1 MKFRIKDKRFCDYLD
16 YFQIGKT
23 LTPGK
28 TLTTE
33 NNGITYEVKF
43 ERMTPLKYIRSCAEM
58 MGISIERLISSR
70 NDDSLKKLPIIP
82 KEYLPKYRVLKT
94 VEPSKNELEENN
106 RARSAK
112 LRIIDQDNYGIIY
125 IDNFNKMQ
133 DGLHRAII
141 LMMKQVPNINVLVIR
156 KIS

>member
-58 MGISIERLISSR
+58 MGISLERLISSR
-70 NDDSLKKLPIIP
+70 NDDSLKKLYPNI
-82 KEYLPKYRVLKT
+82 
-94 VEPSKNELEENN
+94 N
-106 RARSAK
+106 
-112 LRIIDQDNYGIIY
+112 QDNYGIIY

>member
-1 MKFRIKDKRFCDYLD
+1 MRFRIKDKRFCDYLD

-33 NNGITYEVKF
+33 NNGITYEAKF

-70 NDDSLKKLPIIP
+70 NDDSLKKLYPNINQ
-82 KEYLPKYRVLKT
+82 E
-94 VEPSKNELEENN
+94 
-106 RARSAK
+106 
-112 LRIIDQDNYGIIY
+112 NYGIIY

-156 KIS
+156 KIN